1 MTTFI
6 NKRSLFLGIATA
18 LALSGCFK
26 VSNALPADAPSFVKL
41 YPGSAQVVTVDVAG
55 MKSVVYQAPSAAP
68 DAVLTFY
75 RTQAA
80 AEQMPE
86 QAAPPQANAPADQ
99 KQAVFGD
106 PSGAKFLVVVARP
119 QGTGTMVS
127 LTYKPPPKAPS

>member
-1 MTTFI
+1 MTI
-6 NKRSLFLGIATA
+6 SSNKRSLFLGLAAA

-26 VSNALPADAPSFVKL
+26 VSNTLPADAPSFVKL
-41 YPGSAQVVTVDVAG
+41 YPGSAQVVTVDLAG
-55 MKSVVYQAPSAAP
+55 MKSVVYQAPAAAP
-68 DAVLTFY
+68 DAVISFY

-80 AEQMPE
+80 TDQMAE

-106 PSGAKFLVVVARP
+106 PSGDKFLVVVARP